1 MRRRLM
7 SILGVSCSCFSSCE
21 AFGDAC
27 WTEKLRAVP
36 PFFFLNV
43 MKKFFLSMVL
53 ALVCVAM
60 SFAQNMMVATL
71 THGEEIKMYYGS
83 YAYQQAMNDADHGD
97 VINLSGGG
105 FQATTITKAVSLRG
119 AGIDSGNPTY
129 IINDFNVKIPTTTS
143 ERLSAEGIYFSG
155 KMNVSDTLMNAYFL
169 KCHLKSFYCYSGSAK
184 NAVFANCKVM
194 SSSLNSNSTV
204 QYINSYV
211 ASFNNYSSEPSFL
224 NCTIVSRPDDIRSS
238 TLLNSIIV
246 NNSYQLP
253 STNIANNCVA
263 VGNSFMF
270 SNIVAGSN
278 NKSAEKTIF
287 IDEDPLNDL
296 TDEAKAEYLG
306 GDGTPVG
313 MYGGTLPFNTT
324 PSYPQITKMNVAN
337 KTTADG
343 KLSVEIEVSAVE

>member
-1 MRRRLM
+1 
-7 SILGVSCSCFSSCE
+7 
-21 AFGDAC
+21 
-27 WTEKLRAVP
+27 
-36 PFFFLNV
+36 
-43 MKKFFLSMVL
+43 MKKFLLSMVF
-53 ALVCVAM
+53 ALVSVVM

-71 THGEEIKMYYGS
+71 THGDEIKMYYGS

-105 FQATTITKAVSLRG
+105 FQATNITKAVSLRG
-119 AGIDSGNPTY
+119 AGIDSGDPTY
-129 IINDFNVKIPTTTS
+129 IINDFNIEIPTTTS

-155 KMNVSDTLMNAYFL
+155 TMYVSDTLNNAYFL
-169 KCHLKSFYCYSGSAK
+169 KSHINNFNCFTYSKGSTK

-194 SSSLNSNSTV
+194 SSSLSYNSTV

-211 ASFNNYSSEPSFL
+211 GNFSNNNNSPTTFV
-224 NCTIVSRPDDIRSS
+224 NCTIVSNPESIRSS

-246 NNSYQLP
+246 YNSYQLS

-263 VGNSFMF
+263 VGYSSTFY
-270 SNIVAGSN
+270 SIVAGSN
-278 NKSAEKTIF
+278 NRYAEKSIF

-306 GDGTPVG
+306 DDGTPVG

>member
-1 MRRRLM
+1 
-7 SILGVSCSCFSSCE
+7 
-21 AFGDAC
+21 
-27 WTEKLRAVP
+27 
-36 PFFFLNV
+36 
-43 MKKFFLSMVL
+43 MKKFVLSMVL

-71 THGEEIKMYYGS
+71 THGDEIKMYYGS

-105 FQATTITKAVSLRG
+105 FQATNITKAVSLRG

-129 IINDFNVKIPTTTS
+129 IINDFNVQIPTTTS

-155 KMNVSDTLMNAYFL
+155 TMNVSDTLMNAYFL
-169 KCHLKSFYCYSGSAK
+169 KSYLKQIRITEFRDNLE
-184 NAVFANCKVM
+184 NAQFVNCKVM
-194 SSSLNSNSTV
+194 SVYLYEGSSTAQFV
-204 QYINSYV
+204 NSYV
-211 ASFNNYSSEPSFL
+211 NGYKTNKSVSASFINCVITNSFEIY
-224 NCTIVSRPDDIRSS
+224 NS
-238 TLLNSIIV
+238 TLINCIYIFKS
-246 NNSYQLP
+246 NNSL
-253 STNIANNCVA
+253 SASNTVNNCVTT
-263 VGNSFMF
+263 NSLSFYT
-270 SNIVAGSN
+270 ITAGSN
-278 NKSAEKTIF
+278 NKNANMSIF

>member
-1 MRRRLM
+1 
-7 SILGVSCSCFSSCE
+7 
-21 AFGDAC
+21 
-27 WTEKLRAVP
+27 
-36 PFFFLNV
+36 

-53 ALVCVAM
+53 ALVCVVM
-60 SFAQNMMVATL
+60 SFAQNMLVATL
-71 THGEEIKMYYGS
+71 THGDEIKMYYGS
-83 YAYQQAMNDADHGD
+83 YAYQQAMNNAAHGD

-105 FQATTITKAVSLRG
+105 FQATNITKAVSLRG

-129 IINDFNVKIPTTTS
+129 IINDFNVQIPSTTT

-155 KMNVSDTLMNAYFL
+155 TMIVTDTLMNAYFL
-169 KCHLKSFYCYSGSAK
+169 KSYLNYFNATTNSHGSVK

-194 SSSLNSNSTV
+194 QSSINHNSTV

-211 ASFNNYSSEPSFL
+211 GKFSNSSNSPTAFI
-224 NCTIVSRPDDIRSS
+224 NCTISSSLVNFNVS
-238 TLLNSIIV
+238 TFLNSIFV
-246 NNSYQLP
+246 DSGSTSLS
-253 STNIANNCVA
+253 STNIANNNVS
-263 VGNSFMF
+263 VNNGYTFK
-270 SNIVAGSN
+270 NIVNGSN
-278 NKSAEKTIF
+278 NKYAEKSIF

-296 TDEAKAEYLG
+296 TEEAKAEYLG